1 MRDITGGIGKGMVE
15 NVEVYV
21 KGIGGAIGD
30 HVRRTLEN
38 QKIFLNPI

>member
-1 MRDITGGIGKGMVE
+1 MRDKTGGIRKGMVE
-15 NVEVYV
+15 NLGVHV

-38 QKIFLNPI
+38 KKKF